1 MDERNPYAAPA
12 ASLGTTRR
20 VNPPGY
26 GLYLGCNLL
35 YALLMLGSLAILL
48 LGGRIALEWSHLLVI
63 GIFLAP
69 LVSCL
74 LVVGEYSRLFA
85 RWRWLQGLL
94 CAVLLLFC
102 LQDLARVALLGI
114 GVFMTL
120 VNLFS
125 LLASSHFQRLRQE
138 ARNPPW
144 PGGGE

>member
-12 ASLGTTRR
+12 ASLGTSRR

-26 GLYLGCNLL
+26 GLYLGLNLL
-35 YALLMLGSLAILL
+35 YALLMLGCLAILL
-48 LGGRIALEWSHLLVI
+48 LGGRIAIEGAHLLVV

-74 LVVGEYSRLFA
+74 LVVGEYPRLFA

-102 LQDLARVALLGI
+102 LQDLARLALLGI

-125 LLASSHFQRLRQE
+125 LLASGHFQRLRQAAHTPLGPHE
-138 ARNPPW
+138 RM
-144 PGGGE
+144 